1 MDFLDIAKFA
11 ALKASRRFANI
22 DSEAREDMVSE
33 AICAVLEQN
42 PSTAQEVVKVA
53 YRAAAQYGYH
63 WIMGAGLHNHGNV
76 THLSSLET
84 APQRFLVQEE
94 LDEEPEQFHFDRY
107 EKVLRTLLMKSRKR
121 KNNGRSESA
130 TQNEIEVLKLI
141 IEGYSNQ
148 IIADKMSMKV
158 GAIKTMR
165 LRLRLTLSTMLI
177 KYNRCH

>member
-1 MDFLDIAKFA
+1 MNPLDIAKFA

-22 DSEAREDMVSE
+22 DSEAREDMISE
-33 AICAVLEQN
+33 AVCAVLEQN
-42 PSTAQEVVKVA
+42 PITAQEAAKAA
-53 YRAAAQYGYH
+53 YHAAAQYGYH
-63 WIMGAGLHNHGNV
+63 WMLGAGLRNHGNV
-76 THLSSLET
+76 TRLSSLEE

-94 LDEEPEQFHFDRY
+94 LDEESEQFHFDRY
-107 EKVLRTLLMKSRKR
+107 EKVLRALLMKSRKR

-148 IIADKMSMKV
+148 VIADKMRMKV

-177 KYNRCH
+177 KYNR